1 MKLKANRLT
10 AAVLTASAL
19 TITGCLPEVP
29 YLDRD
34 VRDDVFYFVMPD
46 RFENGDLSNDLGGL
60 SGDKYIH
67 GFDLFSKGMYHGG
80 DMVGLESRLDY
91 LKDLG
96 ITAIWM
102 TPILK
107 NQAVQGSPEDFSSAY
122 HGYWTLDFTQI
133 DPHLGSNDD
142 LQSLID
148 AAHERNMKVY
158 FDIITN
164 HTADVIKYEECHD
177 ADGISNGKPCSYV
190 SLEEKANGNG
200 LTPFVPAGMENAKVP
215 EWLNDPQYYNNQGD
229 STFSGE
235 NSIYG
240 DFSGLDDL
248 DTTQPAVVEGMIDI
262 FKNIVSE
269 FKPDGF
275 RIDTV
280 KHVNI
285 EFWQQFSPAIME
297 HAKSEGI
304 PNFFMFGEVYDG
316 NPQFLSQF
324 TTVGKLPS
332 VLDFGIQ
339 GAASSVF
346 ANNGGTHAL
355 SNLFAQDD
363 VYSDADSDASLLMN
377 FGGNHDMGRIGMFI
391 NNGNPLASDDEKL
404 ARAKLFNAFMFFA
417 RGISVIYYGDEQGF
431 TGDGGDQDAREDM
444 FPSMVDIYNDNDLIG
459 TNATTAVSNF
469 DPEHPLYQAIADYAE
484 VYKAH
489 RTLRYGVQVN
499 RYSEDGG
506 LYAFSRVDEDNREY
520 LVVFNA
526 DTSNRSLT
534 LPATANLYKPV
545 VGTDKVK
552 ADAEGNITL
561 DIAALDFAIYQA
573 ASPARK
579 SPKSNFTL
587 TGVPDG
593 AAVAGRVDLSLELE
607 EALSVLPT
615 YTATFEASTDGGLSY
630 TTLATDRTAP
640 YRLFWQTG
648 DLADGTDVIVR
659 ATLDNGQGKTTTSQL
674 SMIIDSRVPE
684 TVTVDYENGNLR
696 DSLYVADHNG
706 GLQGPIALDNGTF
719 TFNWDEDDDSQLL
732 VFVNQN
738 GDEFAIDKPVQITR
752 SNIVALSEE
761 NAEGNLQAYVYV
773 NNAGDVAKE
782 DNDTGF
788 LATELPLDAG
798 APAPLGDDL
807 NVRGGL
813 NGWGTDAMTYVG
825 NQTYKAQIV
834 VDKGDVEFKFADSTW
849 STVNIGGRVSEYGL
863 VRGSNPGNLTNHFDE
878 RALYNFYLVSTEL
891 EGNPVI
897 LHFIN
902 KEVGPVGETLFV
914 KGSLNGWSNDTPLAY
929 IGNNTYET
937 TIALTAG
944 DYQFK
949 LANSDWSWERV
960 IADGQADLDVAE
972 TVVTS
977 GANIALNA
985 QYDANYTFSY
995 LYDETLTVSSD
1006 YVSPDE
1012 PALQVVF
1019 KKPDNWGDAINIYFW
1034 EAATTETPAWP
1045 GIAMADLGDGWFGF
1059 TFNEGSNAANVI
1071 FNDGANQTANL
1082 YRDKNGCYVD
1092 AAWQDSCPPY
1102 LGDSEPVDTL
1112 SVRFEAPADWANVNV
1127 YYWNTAPVTATVD
1140 WPGVAATPL
1149 YGNWWTFE
1157 FPEGVTAANVI
1168 FNNGSGA
1175 QTGDLYREGD
1185 GCYGFDTATWSDDC
1199 TVSMTVY
1206 FEKPADWGTALNTY
1220 FFNATAPSPAWPGNA
1235 MTDLGSNWYSYA
1247 FPDGVFAANVI
1258 FNDGANQTADLYREG
1273 DGCYDLATDAWS
1285 DTCAH
1290 P

>member
-1 MKLKANRLT
+1 MKLKANHF
-10 AAVLTASAL
+10 AASVLAASAITL
-19 TITGCLPEVP
+19 TGCLPEVP

-60 SGDKYIH
+60 SGDQYIH

-107 NQAVQGSPEDFSSAY
+107 NQAVQGSPEDYSSAY

-148 AAHERNMKVY
+148 AAHDRNMKVY

-177 ADGISNGKPCSYV
+177 ADGISNGQPCSYV

-262 FKNIVSE
+262 FKNIVTE

-285 EFWQQFSPAIME
+285 EFWQQFSPAILE
-297 HAKSEGI
+297 HAKTEGI

-316 NPQFLSQF
+316 NPQYLSEF
-324 TTVGKLPS
+324 TTIGKLPS

-346 ANNGGTHAL
+346 ANNGGTTAL

-417 RGISVIYYGDEQGF
+417 RGIPVIYYGDEQGF

-459 TNATTAVSNF
+459 TSATTADSNF
-469 DPEHPLYQAIADYAE
+469 DAGHPLYQAIVDYSA
-484 VYKAH
+484 VYKENS
-489 RTLRYGVQVN
+489 TLRYGVHVN
-499 RYSEDGG
+499 RYSEAGG
-506 LYAFSRVDEDNREY
+506 LYAFSRVAEDNREY

-526 DTSNRSLT
+526 ETNARQLT
-534 LPATANLYKPV
+534 LPATAKRYFAV
-545 VGTDKVK
+545 VGDSDLK
-552 ADAEGNITL
+552 ADKDNNITV
-561 DIAALDFAIYQA
+561 DVGAMDFVIYRA
-573 ASPARK
+573 ASPAKK
-579 SPKSNFTL
+579 SQKSDFNI
-587 TGVPDG
+587 TGVADG
-593 AAVAGRVDLSLELE
+593 SAVAGRVDLSLELV
-607 EALSVLPT
+607 EALDVLPT
-615 YTATFEASTDGGLSY
+615 YTATFEASTDGGV
-630 TTLATDRTAP
+630 TFDPIATDRTAP

-648 DLADGTDVIVR
+648 DLADGTEVIVK
-659 ATLDNGQGKTTTSQL
+659 ATLDSGRGKPTSHTV
-674 SMIIDSRVPE
+674 SMVIDSRVPE
-684 TVTVDYENGNLR
+684 LVTVDYENGNQR
-696 DSLYVADHNG
+696 DLLFVADHNG

-719 TFNWDEDDDSQLL
+719 SFGWDEDDDSQLL

-738 GDEFAIDKPVQITR
+738 GDEFAIDKPVQISR
-752 SNIVALSEE
+752 SNIVALSDE
-761 NAEGNLQAYVYV
+761 NSEGNLEAYVFV
-773 NNAGDVAKE
+773 NNAGEVAKT

-788 LATELPLDAG
+788 AATELTLDPAAA
-798 APAPLGDDL
+798 APFGDDI

-813 NGWGTDAMTYVG
+813 NGWGTDLMTYVG

-834 VDKGDVEFKFADSTW
+834 VNKGDVEFKFADSTW
-849 STVNIGGRVSEYGL
+849 ANVNIGGRVSENGL
-863 VRGSNPGNLTNHFDE
+863 VLGSNPGNLVNTFPE
-878 RALYNFYLVSTEL
+878 TALYNFYLVSTDLDGEL
-891 EGNPVI
+891 VN
-897 LHFIN
+897 LHFIT
-902 KEVGPVGETLFV
+902 KEVGPVGETLYV
-914 KGSLNGWSNDTPLAY
+914 KGSLNGWSNDTPMSYLGSNLYQATLPLAT
-929 IGNNTYET
+929 GSYE
-937 TIALTAG
+937 
-944 DYQFK
+944 FK
-949 LANSDWSWERV
+949 LANNDWSWERV
-960 IADGQADLDVAE
+960 IVDGVADLDNAE
-972 TVVTS
+972 AIATS
-977 GANIALNA
+977 GANVALTVDN
-985 QYDANYTFSY
+985 DANYTFNY
-995 LYDETLTVSSD
+995 VYDETLTVSSD
-1006 YVSPDE
+1006 YVSPFE
-1012 PALQVVF
+1012 PGLNVVF
-1019 KKPDNWGDAINIYFW
+1019 KKPDTWGDSINIYFW
-1034 EAATTETPAWP
+1034 EAATTTTPAWP
-1045 GIAMADLGDGWFGF
+1045 GLAMTDLGDGWFGF
-1059 TFNEGSNAANVI
+1059 QFEEGSPAANVI
-1071 FNDGANQTANL
+1071 FNDGGNQTANL
-1082 YRDKNGCYVD
+1082 YRDSNGCYVD

-1102 LGDSEPVDTL
+1102 LGDTPPVDTL
-1112 SVRFEAPADWANVNV
+1112 SVRFEAPTDWANVNV
-1127 YYWNTAPVTATVD
+1127 YYWGTTPVDASIG
-1140 WPGVAATPL
+1140 WPGEAATAL

-1157 FPEGVTAANVI
+1157 FPAGVTASNVI
-1168 FNNGSGA
+1168 FNNGAGA
-1175 QTGDLYREGD
+1175 QTGDLYRDGD
-1185 GCYGFDTATWSDDC
+1185 GCYSFVDAVWTDTC

-1206 FEKPADWGTALNTY
+1206 FEKPADWAPALNTY
-1220 FFNATAPSPAWPGNA
+1220 FFNATAPSPAWPGDA
-1235 MTDLGSNWYSYA
+1235 MTDLGNSWYSYA
-1247 FPDGVFAANVI
+1247 LPDGVYAANVI
-1258 FNDGANQTADLYREG
+1258 FNDGSNQTADLYREG
-1273 DGCYDLATDAWS
+1273 DGCYDLPTDTWT